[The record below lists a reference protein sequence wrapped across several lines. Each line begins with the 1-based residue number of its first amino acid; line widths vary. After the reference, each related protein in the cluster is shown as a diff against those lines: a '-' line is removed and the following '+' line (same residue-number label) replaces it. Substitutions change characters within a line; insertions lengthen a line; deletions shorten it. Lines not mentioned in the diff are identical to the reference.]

1 MEFVKIQ
8 DSDSLVRDL
17 TSGAVINTST
27 TDYQNYLIKRNANK
41 QIKEEIKQNSDKIKQ
56 IESDVSEIKQLLI
69 TLINKE
75 RNGSNRITIS

>member
-41 QIKEEIKQNSDKIKQ
+41 QIKEEIKQNADKIKQ

-75 RNGSNRITIS
+75 R

>member
-17 TSGAVINTST
+17 SSGAVINTNT
-27 TDYQNYLIKRNANK
+27 TDYQNYLARKNSSKDMK
-41 QIKEEIKQNSDKIKQ
+41 QQIKQNADKIKQ
-56 IESDVSEIKQLLI
+56 IESDMSEIKQLLI

-75 RNGSNRITIS
+75 R

>member
-41 QIKEEIKQNSDKIKQ
+41 QIKEEIKQNADKIKQ
-56 IESDVSEIKQLLI
+56 IESDMSEIKQLLI

-75 RNGSNRITIS
+75 R

>member
-8 DSDSLVRDL
+8 DSDGLVRDL
-17 TSGAVINTST
+17 SSGAVINTNT
-27 TDYQNYLIKRNANK
+27 TDYQNYLAKKNSSKDMK
-41 QIKEEIKQNSDKIKQ
+41 QQIKQNADKIKQ

-75 RNGSNRITIS
+75 R

>member
-27 TDYQNYLIKRNANK
+27 TDYQNYLARKNSSKDMK
-41 QIKEEIKQNSDKIKQ
+41 QQIKQNSDKIEK
-56 IESDVSEIKQLLI
+56 IESDLSEIKQLLI

-75 RNGSNRITIS
+75 R

>member
-8 DSDSLVRDL
+8 DSDGLIRDL
-17 TSGAVINTST
+17 SSGAVINTNT
-27 TDYQNYLIKRNANK
+27 TDYQNYLARKNSSKDMK
-41 QIKEEIKQNSDKIKQ
+41 QQIKQNADKIKQ

-75 RNGSNRITIS
+75 R

>member
-17 TSGAVINTST
+17 SSGAVINTNT
-27 TDYQNYLIKRNANK
+27 TDYQNYLARKNSSKNMK
-41 QIKEEIKQNSDKIKQ
+41 QQIKQNSDKIEQ
-56 IESDVSEIKQLLI
+56 IESDLSEIKQLLI

-75 RNGSNRITIS
+75 R

>member
-17 TSGAVINTST
+17 TSGAVINTNT
-27 TDYQNYLIKRNANK
+27 TDYQNYLARKNSSKNMK
-41 QIKEEIKQNSDKIKQ
+41 QQIKQNSDKIEQ
-56 IESDVSEIKQLLI
+56 IESDLSEIKQLLI

-75 RNGSNRITIS
+75 R

>member
-17 TSGAVINTST
+17 SSGAVINTNT
-27 TDYQNYLIKRNANK
+27 TDYQNYLARKNSSKDMK
-41 QIKEEIKQNSDKIKQ
+41 QQIKQNADKIKQ
-56 IESDVSEIKQLLI
+56 IESDVSEIKHLLI

-75 RNGSNRITIS
+75 R

>member
-17 TSGAVINTST
+17 SSGAVINTNR
-27 TDYQNYLIKRNANK
+27 TDYQNYLAKKNSSKDMK
-41 QIKEEIKQNSDKIKQ
+41 QQIKQNSDKIEK
-56 IESDVSEIKQLLI
+56 IESDLSEIKQLLI

-75 RNGSNRITIS
+75 R

>member
-17 TSGAVINTST
+17 TSGAVINTSA

-75 RNGSNRITIS
+75 R

>member
-8 DSDSLVRDL
+8 DSDSLIRDL
-17 TSGAVINTST
+17 SSGAVINTNT
-27 TDYQNYLIKRNANK
+27 TDYQNYLARKNSSKDMK
-41 QIKEEIKQNSDKIKQ
+41 QQIKQNADKIKQ

-75 RNGSNRITIS
+75 R

>member
-17 TSGAVINTST
+17 SSGAVINTNT
-27 TDYQNYLIKRNANK
+27 TDYLNYLARKNSSKDMK
-41 QIKEEIKQNSDKIKQ
+41 QQIKQNSDKIEK
-56 IESDVSEIKQLLI
+56 IESDISEIKQLLI

-75 RNGSNRITIS
+75 Q

>member
-56 IESDVSEIKQLLI
+56 IESDMSEIKQLLI

-75 RNGSNRITIS
+75 R

>member
-1 MEFVKIQ
+1 MDFVKIQ

-17 TSGAVINTST
+17 SSGAVINTNT
-27 TDYQNYLIKRNANK
+27 TDYQNYLARKNSSKDMK
-41 QIKEEIKQNSDKIKQ
+41 QQIKQNSDKIKQ

-75 RNGSNRITIS
+75 R

>member
-17 TSGAVINTST
+17 TSGAVINTNT
-27 TDYQNYLIKRNANK
+27 TDYLNYLARKNSSKDMK
-41 QIKEEIKQNSDKIKQ
+41 QQIKQNSDKIEK
-56 IESDVSEIKQLLI
+56 IESDLSEIKQLLI

-75 RNGSNRITIS
+75 Q